1 MSVGIGSTVTPGFEE
16 YKKTLPQEPVGNVKK
31 KYVVIAKSPRDWTSI
46 HEILLKDG
54 TLEDNIPNHSVE
66 CADPK
71 SHSNTRGTYL
81 LTQTEVD
88 DLKKHSK
95 VESVT
100 IDAASYP
107 GTYMPDP
114 ALLQDVIIQDP
125 RYSTPVRNYRSSA
138 SSNLPSSPGAAELNR
153 AGYQLLR
160 SKQKI
165 NVWQGSPSTV
175 INNALGSYSTGRDVD
190 CVVADQAAWLGHIE
204 FQNNLGGPI
213 DYIGGNTLTNKGI
226 SATTGTCD
234 VLDLVLDAPYYIDP
248 DYFNADPGT
257 RLTQRWDG
265 TTVPIESVALGWWA
279 DSAKRSATF
288 SSMGTVDVV
297 STGYTRDRC
306 NGRNNAYHSAGS
318 SNYHGTPCASQVYG
332 RNYGY
337 AFNSNKWYINAYGTY
352 GTGVEKYFDILKLF
366 HLYKPIN
373 TTKASRDPTVSSNS
387 FGYRKDLPN
396 QAYYFFRNGTS
407 GHLEVSY
414 SADVTASSGG
424 GSPSN
429 YSISVTN
436 SGASAYVLNGTDSN
450 GSVSGNNATIN
461 CAAGDTINF
470 NVSVSG
476 HPFWIKTVSQTGTS
490 GGASGV
496 TNNGAQSGTV
506 SFTPST
512 AGTYYYICQYHG
524 GMVGT
529 INVASS
535 GGGLVY
541 ALSGTDKAGSI
552 SGNNP
557 TITMNAYDT
566 ITFNV
571 NASGHPFYVKT
582 LAGTGSSNQAAGV
595 TNNGAQVGTVT
606 FKPTASGTYYYNCEF
621 HGSMQGTINVGSPN
635 VAGVQYSSLPPFLS
649 YFAQSAIRFEYVGNS
664 MVTAG
669 NELID
674 AGVIFVCSAGNTNQ
688 KLVKYDHPD
697 YDNYW
702 ATGPDTAYSAA
713 TTVAW
718 GYDSYNSISRQG
730 FPGQIGQQTD
740 SVAGIT
746 TYRTIPVGALDDGM
760 YSTSGTGI
768 ERKVYY
774 SNNGNLIPFYACA
787 DSTLAACDNNWPGT
801 NYNRYDAYYTL
812 NGVQS
817 VESEDA
823 LFSGTSSACPIACGI
838 IATKLE
844 VNRDWE
850 YTDVLSWVTNSVG
863 TLSASEMYPGTDGSS
878 PTTASDWNDS
888 YSLQGGEPIIIWDAL
903 TGNEEED
910 GSPLISLRL
919 KNANGLKLSGIN
931 FINT

>member
-1 MSVGIGSTVTPGFEE
+1 
-16 YKKTLPQEPVGNVKK
+16 
-31 KYVVIAKSPRDWTSI
+31 
-46 HEILLKDG
+46 
-54 TLEDNIPNHSVE
+54 
-66 CADPK
+66 
-71 SHSNTRGTYL
+71 
-81 LTQTEVD
+81 
-88 DLKKHSK
+88 
-95 VESVT
+95 
-100 IDAASYP
+100 
-107 GTYMPDP
+107 
-114 ALLQDVIIQDP
+114 
-125 RYSTPVRNYRSSA
+125 
-138 SSNLPSSPGAAELNR
+138 
-153 AGYQLLR
+153 
-160 SKQKI
+160 
-165 NVWQGSPSTV
+165 
-175 INNALGSYSTGRDVD
+175 
-190 CVVADQAAWLGHIE
+190 
-204 FQNNLGGPI
+204 
-213 DYIGGNTLTNKGI
+213 
-226 SATTGTCD
+226 
-234 VLDLVLDAPYYIDP
+234 
-248 DYFNADPGT
+248 
-257 RLTQRWDG
+257 
-265 TTVPIESVALGWWA
+265 
-279 DSAKRSATF
+279 
-288 SSMGTVDVV
+288 MGTVNVA

-318 SNYHGTPCASQVYG
+318 NNYHGTPCASQVYG

-373 TTKASRDPTVSSNS
+373 NTKASRDPTVSSNS

-407 GHLEVSY
+407 GHVENSY
-414 SADVTASSGG
+414 SADVTH
-424 GSPSN
+424 
-429 YSISVTN
+429 
-436 SGASAYVLNGTDSN
+436 SGASAYTFSGTDVN
-450 GSVSGNNATIN
+450 GSVTGNNATI
-461 CAAGDTINF
+461 TI
-470 NVSVSG
+470 
-476 HPFWIKTVSQTGTS
+476 K
-490 GGASGV
+490 
-496 TNNGAQSGTV
+496 
-506 SFTPST
+506 
-512 AGTYYYICQYHG
+512 
-524 GMVGT
+524 
-529 INVASS
+529 
-535 GGGLVY
+535 
-541 ALSGTDKAGSI
+541 
-552 SGNNP
+552 
-557 TITMNAYDT
+557 AYDT

-571 NASGHPFYVKT
+571 NASGHPFYIKT
-582 LAGTGSSNQAAGV
+582 VAGTGSSNQAAGV
-595 TNNGAQVGTVT
+595 TNNGSQVGTVT
-606 FKPTASGTYYYNCEF
+606 FRPTAAGTYYYNCEY
-621 HGSMQGTINVGSPN
+621 HGSMQGSITVDSPSP
-635 VAGVQYSSLPPFLS
+635 AGVQYSSLPPFLS

-702 ATGPDTAYSAA
+702 STGPDTAYSAA

-812 NGVQS
+812 NATQS
-817 VESEDA
+817 VESEDC

-844 VNRDWE
+844 SNRNWE

-878 PTTASDWNDS
+878 PTTAADWSDS
-888 YSLQGGEPIIIWDAL
+888 YSLQGGEPIILWDAL

>member
-1 MSVGIGSTVTPGFEE
+1 MSVGIGTTVTPGFEE
-16 YKKTLPQEPVGNVKK
+16 YKNTLPKEPSGNVKK

-46 HEILLKDG
+46 HEVLLKDG

-71 SHSNTRGTYL
+71 QHSSIRGTYL
-81 LTQTEVD
+81 LTPTEVD
-88 DLKKHSK
+88 DLLKSSK

-107 GTYMPDP
+107 GSYMPDP
-114 ALLQDVIIQDP
+114 ALLQDVVQDP
-125 RYSTPVRNYRSSA
+125 RYSTTVRNYRASA
-138 SSNLPSSPGAAELNR
+138 SSNLPASPGSDELNR
-153 AGYQLLR
+153 AGYHLLR
-160 SKQKI
+160 SKAKTNI
-165 NVWQGSPSTV
+165 WQGSPSTV
-175 INNALGSYSTGRDVD
+175 LNSTIGSYSTGRDVD

-213 DYIGGNTLTNKGI
+213 DYIGGNTLTNKSI
-226 SATTGTCD
+226 SSTTGTCD

-248 DYFNADPGT
+248 DYFNADPNA
-257 RLTQRWDG
+257 RLTTRWDG
-265 TTVPIESVALGWWA
+265 TTVPQDSVALGWWS
-279 DSAKRSATF
+279 DSVKRSASF
-288 SSMGTVDVV
+288 ASMGTVNVA

-306 NGRNNAYHSAGS
+306 NGRNTAYHSAGS

-337 AFNSNKWYINAYGTY
+337 AFNSNKWYVNAYGTY
-352 GTGVEKYFDILKLF
+352 GTGVERYFDILKLF
-366 HLYKPIN
+366 HQYKPIN
-373 TTKASRDPTVSSNS
+373 NTKASRDPTVCSNS

-407 GHLEVSY
+407 GHVENSY
-414 SADVTASSGG
+414 SADVTAS
-424 GSPSN
+424 
-429 YSISVTN
+429 
-436 SGASAYVLNGTDSN
+436 GASAYSLSGTDVN
-450 GSVSGNNATIN
+450 GSVSGNNATI
-461 CAAGDTINF
+461 TI
-470 NVSVSG
+470 
-476 HPFWIKTVSQTGTS
+476 K
-490 GGASGV
+490 
-496 TNNGAQSGTV
+496 
-506 SFTPST
+506 
-512 AGTYYYICQYHG
+512 
-524 GMVGT
+524 
-529 INVASS
+529 
-535 GGGLVY
+535 
-541 ALSGTDKAGSI
+541 
-552 SGNNP
+552 
-557 TITMNAYDT
+557 AYDT
-566 ITFNV
+566 ITLNV
-571 NASGHPFYVKT
+571 NANGHPFYIKT
-582 LAGTGSSNQAAGV
+582 VAGTGSSNLASGV
-595 TNNGAQVGTVT
+595 TNNGAQVGTIT
-606 FKPTASGTYYYNCEF
+606 FKPTIAGTYYYNCEY
-621 HGSMQGTINVGSPN
+621 HGSMQGTITVDSAT
-635 VAGVQYSSLPPFLS
+635 VAGVQYSSLPAFLN
-649 YFAQSAIRFEYVGNS
+649 YFSQGEIRFEYVGNS

-812 NGVQS
+812 NATQS
-817 VESEDA
+817 VESEDC
-823 LFSGTSSACPIACGI
+823 LFSGTSSACPVACGI

-844 VNRDWE
+844 DNRSWE

-863 TLSASEMYPGTDGSS
+863 TLSASEMYAGADGSS
-878 PTTASDWNDS
+878 PTTASDWNDNA
-888 YSLQGGEPIIIWDAL
+888 SLQGGDSTILWDAL

>member
-1 MSVGIGSTVTPGFEE
+1 MSVGIGTTVTPGFEE
-16 YKKTLPQEPVGNVKK
+16 YKNTLPKEPSGNVKK

-71 SHSNTRGTYL
+71 QHSSTRGTYL
-81 LTQTEVD
+81 LTPTEVD
-88 DLKKHSK
+88 DLLKSSK

-107 GTYMPDP
+107 GSYMPDP
-114 ALLQDVIIQDP
+114 ALLQDVVQDP
-125 RYSTPVRNYRSSA
+125 RYSTTVRNYRASA
-138 SSNLPSSPGAAELNR
+138 SSNLPASPGSDELNR
-153 AGYQLLR
+153 AGYHLLR
-160 SKQKI
+160 SKAKTNI
-165 NVWQGSPSTV
+165 WQGSPSTV
-175 INNALGSYSTGRDVD
+175 LNSTIGSYSTGRDVD

-248 DYFNADPGT
+248 DYFNADPAG
-257 RLTQRWDG
+257 RLTTRWDG
-265 TTVPIESVALGWWA
+265 TTVPQDSVALGWWS
-279 DSAKRSATF
+279 DSVKRSAAF
-288 SSMGTVDVV
+288 SSMGTVNVA

-306 NGRNNAYHSAGS
+306 NGRNTAYHSAGS

-337 AFNSNKWYINAYGTY
+337 AFNSNKWYVNAYGTY
-352 GTGVEKYFDILKLF
+352 GTGVERYFDILKLF
-366 HLYKPIN
+366 HQYKPIN
-373 TTKASRDPTVSSNS
+373 NTKASRDPTVCSNS

-407 GHLEVSY
+407 GHVENSY
-414 SADVTASSGG
+414 SADVTH
-424 GSPSN
+424 
-429 YSISVTN
+429 
-436 SGASAYVLNGTDSN
+436 SGASAYTLSGTDVN
-450 GSVSGNNATIN
+450 GSVSGNNATI
-461 CAAGDTINF
+461 TI
-470 NVSVSG
+470 
-476 HPFWIKTVSQTGTS
+476 K
-490 GGASGV
+490 
-496 TNNGAQSGTV
+496 
-506 SFTPST
+506 
-512 AGTYYYICQYHG
+512 
-524 GMVGT
+524 
-529 INVASS
+529 
-535 GGGLVY
+535 
-541 ALSGTDKAGSI
+541 
-552 SGNNP
+552 
-557 TITMNAYDT
+557 AYDT
-566 ITFNV
+566 ITLNV
-571 NASGHPFYVKT
+571 NANGHPFYIKT
-582 LAGTGSSNQAAGV
+582 VAGTGSSNLASGV
-595 TNNGAQVGTVT
+595 TNNGAQVGTIT
-606 FKPTASGTYYYNCEF
+606 FKPTIAGTYYYNCEY
-621 HGSMQGTINVGSPN
+621 HGSMQGTITVDSAT
-635 VAGVQYSSLPPFLS
+635 VAGVQYSSLPAFLN
-649 YFAQSAIRFEYVGNS
+649 YFSQGEIRFEYVGNS

-787 DSTLAACDNNWPGT
+787 DQTLAACDNNWPGT

-812 NGVQS
+812 NATQS
-817 VESEDA
+817 VESEDC

-844 VNRDWE
+844 DNRSWE

-863 TLSASEMYPGTDGSS
+863 TLSASEMYAGADGSS
-878 PTTASDWNDS
+878 PTTASDWNDNA
-888 YSLQGGEPIIIWDAL
+888 SLQGGDSTILWDAL

>member
-71 SHSNTRGTYL
+71 SHSSTRGTYL

-95 VESVT
+95 VESIT

-114 ALLQDVIIQDP
+114 ALLQDAIIQDP
-125 RYSTPVRNYRSSA
+125 RYSTTVRNYRSSA

-248 DYFNADPGT
+248 DYFNANPAG

-265 TTVPIESVALGWWA
+265 TTVPLDSVALGWWA
-279 DSAKRSATF
+279 DSAKRSAAF

-396 QAYYFFRNGTS
+396 QAYYFFRSGTS

-414 SADVTASSGG
+414 SADVTH
-424 GSPSN
+424 
-429 YSISVTN
+429 
-436 SGASAYVLNGTDSN
+436 SGASAYT
-450 GSVSGNNATIN
+450 
-461 CAAGDTINF
+461 
-470 NVSVSG
+470 
-476 HPFWIKTVSQTGTS
+476 
-490 GGASGV
+490 
-496 TNNGAQSGTV
+496 
-506 SFTPST
+506 
-512 AGTYYYICQYHG
+512 
-524 GMVGT
+524 M
-529 INVASS
+529 
-535 GGGLVY
+535 
-541 ALSGTDKAGSI
+541 SGTDKAGSV

-582 LAGTGSSNQAAGV
+582 VAGTGSSNQAAGV
-595 TNNGAQVGTVT
+595 TNNGAEVGTVT
-606 FKPTASGTYYYNCEF
+606 FKPTSSGTYYYNCEF
-621 HGSMQGTINVGSPN
+621 HGSMQGTINVGSPT

-812 NGVQS
+812 SGTQS
-817 VESEDA
+817 VESEDC

-844 VNRDWE
+844 SNRNWE

>member
-1 MSVGIGSTVTPGFEE
+1 MSVGIGTTVTPGFEE
-16 YKKTLPQEPVGNVKK
+16 YKNTLPKEPSGNVKK

-71 SHSNTRGTYL
+71 QHSSTRGTYL
-81 LTQTEVD
+81 LTPTEVD
-88 DLKKHSK
+88 DLLKSSK

-107 GTYMPDP
+107 GSYMPDP
-114 ALLQDVIIQDP
+114 ALLQDVVQDP
-125 RYSTPVRNYRSSA
+125 RYSTTVRNYRASA
-138 SSNLPSSPGAAELNR
+138 SSNLPASPGSDELNR
-153 AGYQLLR
+153 AGYHLLR
-160 SKQKI
+160 SKAKTNI
-165 NVWQGSPSTV
+165 WQGSPSTV
-175 INNALGSYSTGRDVD
+175 LNSTIGSYSTGRDVD

-248 DYFNADPGT
+248 DYFNADPAG
-257 RLTQRWDG
+257 RLTTRWDG
-265 TTVPIESVALGWWA
+265 TTVPQDSVALGWWS
-279 DSAKRSATF
+279 DSVKRSASF
-288 SSMGTVDVV
+288 ASMGTVNVA
-297 STGYTRDRC
+297 STGYTRERC
-306 NGRNNAYHSAGS
+306 NGSNVAYHSAGS

-337 AFNSNKWYINAYGTY
+337 AFNSNKWYVNAYGTY
-352 GTGVEKYFDILKLF
+352 GTGVERYFDILKLF
-366 HLYKPIN
+366 HQYKPIN
-373 TTKASRDPTVSSNS
+373 NTKASRDPTVCSNS

-407 GHLEVSY
+407 GHVENSY
-414 SADVTASSGG
+414 SADVTH
-424 GSPSN
+424 
-429 YSISVTN
+429 
-436 SGASAYVLNGTDSN
+436 SGASAYTLSGTDVN
-450 GSVSGNNATIN
+450 GSVSGNNATI
-461 CAAGDTINF
+461 TI
-470 NVSVSG
+470 
-476 HPFWIKTVSQTGTS
+476 K
-490 GGASGV
+490 
-496 TNNGAQSGTV
+496 
-506 SFTPST
+506 
-512 AGTYYYICQYHG
+512 
-524 GMVGT
+524 
-529 INVASS
+529 
-535 GGGLVY
+535 
-541 ALSGTDKAGSI
+541 
-552 SGNNP
+552 
-557 TITMNAYDT
+557 AYDT
-566 ITFNV
+566 ITLNV
-571 NASGHPFYVKT
+571 NANGHPFYIKT
-582 LAGTGSSNQAAGV
+582 VAGTGSSNQAAGV
-595 TNNGAQVGTVT
+595 TNNGAQVGTIT
-606 FKPTASGTYYYNCEF
+606 FKPTTAGTYYYNCEY
-621 HGSMQGTINVGSPN
+621 HGSMQGTITVDSAT
-635 VAGVQYSSLPPFLS
+635 VAGVQYSSLPAFLN
-649 YFAQSAIRFEYVGNS
+649 YFSQGEIRFEYVGNS

-768 ERKVYY
+768 EQKVYY

-787 DSTLAACDNNWPGT
+787 DQTLAACDNNWPGT

-812 NGVQS
+812 NAVS
-817 VESEDA
+817 VESEDC

-844 VNRDWE
+844 DNRSWE

-863 TLSASEMYPGTDGSS
+863 TLSASEMYAGADGSS
-878 PTTASDWNDS
+878 PTTASDWNDNA
-888 YSLQGGEPIIIWDAL
+888 SLQGGDSTILWDAL

>member
-1 MSVGIGSTVTPGFEE
+1 MSVGIGTTVTPGFEE
-16 YKKTLPQEPVGNVKK
+16 YKNTLPKEPSGNVKK

-46 HEILLKDG
+46 HEVLLKDG

-71 SHSNTRGTYL
+71 QHSSIRGTYL
-81 LTQTEVD
+81 LTPTEVD
-88 DLKKHSK
+88 DLLKSSK

-107 GTYMPDP
+107 GSYMPDP
-114 ALLQDVIIQDP
+114 ALLQDVVQDP
-125 RYSTPVRNYRSSA
+125 RYSTTVRNYRASA
-138 SSNLPSSPGAAELNR
+138 SSNLPASPGSAELNR
-153 AGYQLLR
+153 AGYHLLR
-160 SKQKI
+160 SKSKT
-165 NVWQGSPSTV
+165 NAWQGSPSTI
-175 INNALGSYSTGRDVD
+175 INNSLGSYSTGRDVD

-213 DYIGGNTLTNKGI
+213 DYIGGNTLTNKSI
-226 SATTGTCD
+226 SSTTGTCD

-248 DYFNADPGT
+248 DYFNADPNA
-257 RLTQRWDG
+257 RLTTRWDG
-265 TTVPIESVALGWWA
+265 TTVPQDSVALGWWS
-279 DSAKRSATF
+279 DSVKRSASF
-288 SSMGTVDVV
+288 ASMGTVNVA
-297 STGYTRDRC
+297 STGYTRERC
-306 NGRNNAYHSAGS
+306 NGSNVAYHSAGS

-337 AFNSNKWYINAYGTY
+337 AFNSNKWYVNAYGTY
-352 GTGVEKYFDILKLF
+352 GTGVERYFDILKLF
-366 HLYKPIN
+366 HQYKPIN
-373 TTKASRDPTVSSNS
+373 NTKASRDPTVCSNS

-407 GHLEVSY
+407 GHVENSY
-414 SADVTASSGG
+414 SADVTH
-424 GSPSN
+424 
-429 YSISVTN
+429 
-436 SGASAYVLNGTDSN
+436 SGASAYTLSGTDVN
-450 GSVSGNNATIN
+450 GSVSGNNATI
-461 CAAGDTINF
+461 TF
-470 NVSVSG
+470 
-476 HPFWIKTVSQTGTS
+476 K
-490 GGASGV
+490 
-496 TNNGAQSGTV
+496 
-506 SFTPST
+506 
-512 AGTYYYICQYHG
+512 
-524 GMVGT
+524 
-529 INVASS
+529 
-535 GGGLVY
+535 
-541 ALSGTDKAGSI
+541 
-552 SGNNP
+552 
-557 TITMNAYDT
+557 AYDT
-566 ITFNV
+566 ITLNV
-571 NASGHPFYVKT
+571 NANGHPFYIKT
-582 LAGTGSSNQAAGV
+582 VAGTGSSNQAAGV
-595 TNNGAQVGTVT
+595 TNNGAQVGTIT
-606 FKPTASGTYYYNCEF
+606 FKPTTAGTYYYNCEY
-621 HGSMQGTINVGSPN
+621 HGSMQGTITVDSAT

-649 YFAQSAIRFEYVGNS
+649 YFSQGEIRFEYVGNS

-787 DSTLAACDNNWPGT
+787 DQTLAACDNNWPGT

-812 NGVQS
+812 NAVS
-817 VESEDA
+817 VESEDC

-844 VNRDWE
+844 DNRSWE

-863 TLSASEMYPGTDGSS
+863 TLSASEMYAGADGSN
-878 PTTASDWNDS
+878 AGVAGDWNDS
-888 YSLQGGEPIIIWDAL
+888 YSLQGGEPIILWDAL

>member
-1 MSVGIGSTVTPGFEE
+1 MSVGIGTTVTPGFEE
-16 YKKTLPQEPVGNVKK
+16 YKNTLPKEPSGNVKK

-71 SHSNTRGTYL
+71 QHSSTRGTYL
-81 LTQTEVD
+81 LTPTEVD
-88 DLKKHSK
+88 DLLKSSK

-107 GTYMPDP
+107 GSYMPDP
-114 ALLQDVIIQDP
+114 ALLQDVVQDP
-125 RYSTPVRNYRSSA
+125 RYSTTVRNYRASA
-138 SSNLPSSPGAAELNR
+138 SSNLPASPGSDELNR
-153 AGYQLLR
+153 AGYHLLR
-160 SKQKI
+160 SKAKTNI
-165 NVWQGSPSTV
+165 WQGSPSTV
-175 INNALGSYSTGRDVD
+175 LNSTIGSYSTGRDVD

-248 DYFNADPGT
+248 DYFNADPAG
-257 RLTQRWDG
+257 RLTTRWDG
-265 TTVPIESVALGWWA
+265 TTVPQDSVALGWWS
-279 DSAKRSATF
+279 DSVKRSASF
-288 SSMGTVDVV
+288 ASMGTVNVA

-306 NGRNNAYHSAGS
+306 NGRNTAYHSAGS

-337 AFNSNKWYINAYGTY
+337 AFNSNKWYVNAYGTY
-352 GTGVEKYFDILKLF
+352 GTGVERYFDILKLF
-366 HLYKPIN
+366 HQYKPIN
-373 TTKASRDPTVSSNS
+373 NTKASRDPTVCSNS

-407 GHLEVSY
+407 GHVENSY
-414 SADVTASSGG
+414 SADVTH
-424 GSPSN
+424 
-429 YSISVTN
+429 
-436 SGASAYVLNGTDSN
+436 SGASAYTLSGTDVN
-450 GSVSGNNATIN
+450 GSVSGNNATI
-461 CAAGDTINF
+461 TI
-470 NVSVSG
+470 
-476 HPFWIKTVSQTGTS
+476 K
-490 GGASGV
+490 
-496 TNNGAQSGTV
+496 
-506 SFTPST
+506 
-512 AGTYYYICQYHG
+512 
-524 GMVGT
+524 
-529 INVASS
+529 
-535 GGGLVY
+535 
-541 ALSGTDKAGSI
+541 
-552 SGNNP
+552 
-557 TITMNAYDT
+557 AYDT
-566 ITFNV
+566 ITLNV
-571 NASGHPFYVKT
+571 NANGHPFYIKT
-582 LAGTGSSNQAAGV
+582 VAGTGSSNLASGV
-595 TNNGAQVGTVT
+595 TNNGAQVGTIT
-606 FKPTASGTYYYNCEF
+606 FKPTIAGTYYYNCEY
-621 HGSMQGTINVGSPN
+621 HGSMQGTITVDSAT
-635 VAGVQYSSLPPFLS
+635 VAGVQYSSLPAFLN
-649 YFAQSAIRFEYVGNS
+649 YFSQGEIRFEYVGNS

-787 DSTLAACDNNWPGT
+787 DQTLAACDNNWPGT

-812 NGVQS
+812 NATQS
-817 VESEDA
+817 VESEDC

-844 VNRDWE
+844 DNRSWE

-863 TLSASEMYPGTDGSS
+863 TLSASEMYAGADGSS
-878 PTTASDWNDS
+878 PTTASDWNDNA
-888 YSLQGGEPIIIWDAL
+888 SLQGGDSTILWDAL

>member
-1 MSVGIGSTVTPGFEE
+1 MSVGIGTTVTPGFEE
-16 YKKTLPQEPVGNVKK
+16 YKNTLPKEPSGNVKK

-71 SHSNTRGTYL
+71 HHSSTRGTYL
-81 LTQTEVD
+81 LTSTEVD
-88 DLKKHSK
+88 DLLKSSK
-95 VESVT
+95 VESIT
-100 IDAASYP
+100 IDTASYP

-114 ALLQDVIIQDP
+114 ALLQDAVIQDP
-125 RYSTPVRNYRSSA
+125 RYTTTVRNYRASA

-257 RLTQRWDG
+257 RLTTRWDG
-265 TTVPIESVALGWWA
+265 TTVPLESVALGWWT
-279 DSAKRSATF
+279 DSVKRSAAF
-288 SSMGTVDVV
+288 ASMGTVNVA
-297 STGYTRDRC
+297 SIGYTRDRC

-318 SNYHGTPCASQVYG
+318 NNYHGTPCASQVYG

-373 TTKASRDPTVSSNS
+373 NTKASRDPTVSSNS

-407 GHLEVSY
+407 GHVENSY
-414 SADVTASSGG
+414 SADVTH
-424 GSPSN
+424 
-429 YSISVTN
+429 
-436 SGASAYVLNGTDSN
+436 SGASAYTFSGTDVN
-450 GSVSGNNATIN
+450 GSVTGNNSSITI
-461 CAAGDTINF
+461 
-470 NVSVSG
+470 
-476 HPFWIKTVSQTGTS
+476 K
-490 GGASGV
+490 
-496 TNNGAQSGTV
+496 
-506 SFTPST
+506 
-512 AGTYYYICQYHG
+512 
-524 GMVGT
+524 
-529 INVASS
+529 
-535 GGGLVY
+535 
-541 ALSGTDKAGSI
+541 
-552 SGNNP
+552 
-557 TITMNAYDT
+557 AYDT

-571 NASGHPFYVKT
+571 NASGHPFYIKT
-582 LAGTGSSNQAAGV
+582 VQGTGSSNQATGV
-595 TNNGAQVGTVT
+595 TNNGADVGTVT
-606 FKPTASGTYYYNCEF
+606 FRPTTAGTYYYNCEL
-621 HGSMQGTINVGSPN
+621 HGSMTGSITVDSASP
-635 VAGVQYSSLPPFLS
+635 AGVQYSSLPPFLS
-649 YFAQSAIRFEYVGNS
+649 YFAQSAIRFEFVGNS

-674 AGVIFVCSAGNTNQ
+674 SGVIFVCSAGNTNQ

-702 ATGPDTAYSAA
+702 STGPDSAYA
-713 TTVAW
+713 TSQTTAW
-718 GYDSYNSISRQG
+718 GYQAYNSISRQG

-768 ERKVYY
+768 EQKVYY

-812 NGVQS
+812 NATQS
-817 VESEDA
+817 VESEDC

-844 VNRDWE
+844 SNRNWG
-850 YTDVLSWVTNSVG
+850 YTDVLSWVTTSVG
-863 TLSASEMYPGTDGSS
+863 TLSASEMYPGTDGSNAG
-878 PTTASDWNDS
+878 TAADWSDS
-888 YSLQGGEPIIIWDAL
+888 YSLQGGEPIILWDAL